1 MNFAGVHVDITTLL
15 QSLFGGVLAAAGI
28 YAAIRADLATAKE
41 RATQALARADDAHE
55 RIDNVLMKG

>member
-15 QSLFGGVLAAAGI
+15 QAVFGGVLAASGV
-28 YAAIRADLATAKE
+28 YAAIRADLARTNE

-55 RIDNVLMKG
+55 RIDSMLMKG